1 MGDLVLNGEVSKYLA
16 SERREIR
23 MDKQEA
29 IETVI
34 VLLLFL
40 NPNNTLF
47 ITDFLGWH

>member
-1 MGDLVLNGEVSKYLA
+1 
-16 SERREIR
+16 

-34 VLLLFL
+34 VLLLLLLLFL